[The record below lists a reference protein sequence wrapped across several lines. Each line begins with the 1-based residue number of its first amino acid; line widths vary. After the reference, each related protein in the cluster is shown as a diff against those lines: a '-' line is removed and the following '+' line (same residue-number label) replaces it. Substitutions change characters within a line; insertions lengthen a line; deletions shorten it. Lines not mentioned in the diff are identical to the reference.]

1 MVVKHAVFKLLD
13 DAQSRGEALP
23 SLRVLRARV
32 GSGSLTT
39 ISQAVKEWRLAKLVE
54 HGQMPEA
61 FSAEQ
66 ESMISRAVWQTVMPM
81 LVKRIS
87 EIQDQANHRIDVERA
102 ETEQLMVVAQETLA
116 EAERKVSREALWR
129 EQIDRLKER
138 NTQLETMLSRAEREL
153 GRAQNEILTVR
164 EEGKQEQ
171 QMLLAQISQTQ
182 ELTERLI
189 ATLGDRVGC
198 STSTQPK
205 VSSAPRD

>member
-1 MVVKHAVFKLLD
+1 
-13 DAQSRGEALP
+13 
-23 SLRVLRARV
+23 
-32 GSGSLTT
+32 
-39 ISQAVKEWRLAKLVE
+39 
-54 HGQMPEA
+54 
-61 FSAEQ
+61 
-66 ESMISRAVWQTVMPM
+66 MISRAVWQTVMPM

-171 QMLLAQISQTQ
+171 QKLLAQISQTQ